1 MRLAVVATAAL
12 DQWAL
17 DFDGNAAR
25 TVASAE
31 EARRQGARYRVSF
44 WGEGR
49 KSSTIVFFAALF
61 L

>member
-25 TVASAE
+25 TAASAE

-44 WGEGR
+44 GGKGME
-49 KSSTIVFFAALF
+49 SSTIDFLQLF
-61 L
+61 V